1 MMVMASEA
9 TTDTNTQSGVSDE
22 VVYSMETDYYD
33 EDICV
38 FVSCVNA
45 TMTGHLYLHIHMMK
59 ELQQIFIVHQNQD
72 FIMCM

>member
-45 TMTGHLYLHIHMMK
+45 TMTGHLYY
-59 ELQQIFIVHQNQD
+59 IFI
-72 FIMCM
+72 